1 MENLCKNS
9 STPWKNG
16 YYHTATEPGKLW
28 LVDGENAV
36 LQPASGTPSD
46 TENRIYKAT
55 WKFGDFGEAL
65 PDVAKESGKSRY
77 NVEISMFGGKLCP
90 KAVLSDDGKKLIHYG
105 LGHCVDAFTWM
116 SDEEVVEFKESG
128 DPLDAMPHQYKE
140 QPDNQGKLIWLSG
153 APGLG
158 KSTSGLLLA
167 KKKEYVYYEADCF
180 MNHMNPFVS
189 KDAED
194 PTIAGF
200 AQTFLKGVPQERIDI
215 VSEGVNDWLYAL
227 QGEKY
232 DSELVQKW
240 YLEMCKDIKREKKRI
255 GGNWAIAQAV
265 PKRYMRDYIR
275 EYLGPELIFVVLHMT
290 KEDQICRIKARHGGQ
305 EDVDGSFLDLL
316 LKSYDIYDQ
325 VKEDEPNAIQ
335 ILVTK
340 DMSKD
345 DVVNK
350 ILDSLKKF
358 D

>member
-1 MENLCKNS
+1 MDDTKQNAH
-9 STPWKNG
+9 TPWKNG
-16 YYHTATEPGKLW
+16 YYRINAYPSMLF
-28 LVDGENAV
+28 LVDGENIIMHS
-36 LQPASGTPSD
+36 ASGKPTNPD
-46 TENRIYKAT
+46 IPAYKGT
-55 WKFGDFGEAL
+55 WKYGDFGKTH
-65 PDVAKESGKSRY
+65 PDVMKETGKTEY
-77 NVEISMFGGKLCP
+77 NVEMNLWGGKWNP
-90 KAVLSDDGKKLIHYG
+90 KAVLSEDGTKLFHFG
-105 LGHCVDAFTWM
+105 VANKLDVFTWM
-116 SDEEVVEFKESG
+116 SEKDVEEFLKTG
-128 DPLDAMPHQYKE
+128 DAHDAMSHQYKE
-140 QPDNQGKLIWLSG
+140 QPENQGKLIWLSG

-158 KSTSGLLLA
+158 KSTSGLFLA
-167 KKKEYVYYEADCF
+167 KKSEYVYYEADCF

-290 KEDQICRIKARHGGQ
+290 KEDQICRIKARHG
-305 EDVDGSFLDLL
+305 EEVDGAFLDLL

-335 ILVTK
+335 ISVTK
-340 DMSKD
+340 DTSKD
-345 DVVNK
+345 DVVNE
-350 ILDSLKKF
+350 ILDSLNKF
-358 D
+358 A